1 MAPVWVFRVEALV
14 TSSGGGQSAECG
26 LSSLLWFIPL
36 PGLYWTNARCLP
48 ELTALQLVSSLG
60 HQGPLLASLCP
71 FVSWTG
77 SLTFLRLPGHRPD
90 VSVLAEGCGNVGATT
105 APRWVHVEGLTWY
118 CQGLPSVNHLLE
130 LHL

>member
-1 MAPVWVFRVEALV
+1 MASVWVFRVEALV

-26 LSSLLWFIPL
+26 LSSLWFIPL
-36 PGLYWTNARCLP
+36 PGLYWTNAWSLP
-48 ELTALQLVSSLG
+48 ELTALRLVSSVG

-90 VSVLAEGCGNVGATT
+90 VPVLAEGCGNVGATT
-105 APRWVHVEGLTWY
+105 APRWVHLEGPTWPTE
-118 CQGLPSVNHLLE
+118 C
-130 LHL
+130 